1 MLFAFSLWMNKH
13 SRGQQN
19 EYYFILCSKI
29 NKEHLKWTNKIKEKI
44 FKRFMSCLVI
54 VVIVVVAFNEQSS
67 EQMSQN
73 DQRKKYNGIDVCLF
87 GRKRSF
93 AT

>member
-44 FKRFMSCLVI
+44 FKRFMSCLV

-67 EQMSQN
+67 EQMTQN

-87 GRKRSF
+87 GGKRSF